1 LAIGDGIKGLKVMT
15 IGGALLKAHT
25 SHCVAQGL
33 MVASSTASTFEPQLV
48 RLTDKIKVGGLMRI
62 VAICFCALLAVG
74 CASTQPSTTKVAA
87 MPLPPITIYHLEA
100 RRSERIV
107 WLMEELGFP
116 YELKFVRGNL
126 GASLA
131 DIRKINPAMP
141 VAPTVIYG
149 DEILVES
156 GAIIDVILNRHAPG
170 KLQPDLQ
177 SKDYPWHQIWM
188 HYAEGSMASR
198 MGIDYRVWQIQP
210 PAQRSA
216 LRDIQKVFEFAE
228 SYLSKHPYFGGAEFS
243 AADIMMH
250 FPVNYSF
257 VINVVDKNQFPK
269 IVEWQQRVEAR
280 PAYQRMAK
288 VSKPDGMPGP
298 PVPLPDSARP
308 RARQ

>member
-1 LAIGDGIKGLKVMT
+1 
-15 IGGALLKAHT
+15 
-25 SHCVAQGL
+25 
-33 MVASSTASTFEPQLV
+33 
-48 RLTDKIKVGGLMRI
+48 MRI
-62 VAICFCALLAVG
+62 VAIFFCALLTAG
-74 CASTQPSTTKVAA
+74 CASTQSDATKATA

-131 DIRKINPAMP
+131 EIRKVNPSMP
-141 VAPTVIYG
+141 VAPTVMYG
-149 DEILVES
+149 DEMLVES

-188 HYAEGSMASR
+188 HYAEGSLASR
-198 MGIDYRVWQIQP
+198 MSIDYRVWQIQP
-210 PAQRSA
+210 PERRST
-216 LRDIQKVFEFAE
+216 LRDIQKVFEYAE
-228 SYLSKHPYFGGAEFS
+228 TFLSKHQYFGGADFS

-250 FPVNYSF
+250 FPITYSF
-257 VINVVDKNQFPK
+257 RINVVDKTLFPH
-269 IVEWQQRVEAR
+269 IENWVARVEAR
-280 PAYQRMAK
+280 SAYQRMAK

-298 PVPLPDSARP
+298 PTPLPDSARP
-308 RARQ
+308 KSR